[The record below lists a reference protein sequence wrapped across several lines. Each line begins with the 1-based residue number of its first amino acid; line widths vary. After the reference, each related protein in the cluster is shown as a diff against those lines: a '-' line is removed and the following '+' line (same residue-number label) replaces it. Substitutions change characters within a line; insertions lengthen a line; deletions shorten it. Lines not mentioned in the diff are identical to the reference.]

1 MKKRSMKSE
10 NNNENHKNYKIRG
23 LGTRF
28 SELKKKTGFENT
40 CKNLNVIQ

>member
-28 SELKKKTGFENT
+28 SELKKKQASKTPI
-40 CKNLNVIQ
+40 KI